1 MSAFG
6 TLVINFL
13 IIILVVFTQL
23 HLYKSENHM
32 SKCLT
37 CSFSLTIAVL
47 LALLNFSLST
57 ADTFFDKMTT
67 LYPIIIALF
76 AFYLRWK
83 KGKLTMFIRFIFS
96 TAIISGLIDYLIYT
110 T

>member
-1 MSAFG
+1 MSA
-6 TLVINFL
+6 LVILLINFL
-13 IIILVVFTQL
+13 IIVLVIFTQL

-37 CSFSLTIAVL
+37 CSFSLTMAVL
-47 LALLNFSLST
+47 LALFNFSLST
-57 ADTFFDKMTT
+57 ADTFFDRTAT

-83 KGKLTMFIRFIFS
+83 KGRLTIFIRLIFS
-96 TAIISGLIDYLIYT
+96 TAIISGLIDYLIYVK
-110 T
+110 